1 LPAEGNVHVVHQSS
15 RNPDLLFAG
24 TEFGLYGTLD
34 GGKHWHH
41 MKSGIPPAVLVH
53 DLLIHPRD
61 RELVVGTHGRGIYVV
76 DIAPLEE
83 MTAAVLGGD
92 VHLCNV
98 RPAVA
103 YQERRA
109 EGEKPRYT
117 APNPPYG
124 AAVSYYLR
132 EAAAQS
138 VS

>member
-1 LPAEGNVHVVHQSS
+1 FV
-15 RNPDLLFAG
+15 G

-41 MKSGIPPAVLVH
+41 MKSGIPPAVLIH

-83 MTAAVLGGD
+83 LTATVLGGD

-98 RPAVA
+98 RPTVA
-103 YQERRA
+103 FKVRKSEA
-109 EGEKPRYT
+109 DKPRYS

-124 AAVSYYLR
+124 AVVAYYLKD
-132 EAAAQS
+132 ASAQP
-138 VS
+138 VAITILDKDGKTVTKIKGD